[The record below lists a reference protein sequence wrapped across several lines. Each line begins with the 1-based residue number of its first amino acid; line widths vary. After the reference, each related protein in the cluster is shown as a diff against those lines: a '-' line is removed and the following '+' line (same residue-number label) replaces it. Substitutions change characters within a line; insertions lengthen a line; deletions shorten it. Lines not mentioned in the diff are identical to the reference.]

1 MEKYAIKNYNR
12 MSPAFSPFPQ
22 KISAFLASTAQKWM
36 DEARL
41 SVHSYEK
48 GCELLDAKQHKNLP
62 PAYLTSLYGEYL
74 KDTIETI

>member
-12 MSPAFSPFPQ
+12 MSPVFSPFSQ
-22 KISAFLASTAQKWM
+22 NISTFLASISQKWM

-41 SVHSYEK
+41 SVHAYEK
-48 GCELLDAKQHKNLP
+48 GCDLLDKQHKNLP